1 MNDVFEVDVDALD
14 DDEDVPLLLLSPEAE
29 DASFPDV
36 DVAASSFSLLPNIFS
51 IPTSRFISSLNFCAS
66 ENASFTRGSDRSFSR
81 CFLNAFNKSCAFF
94 DVLAAAEDAAADAAA
109 SSPFLLP
116 SSPAPFPSLVFE
128 PLLLLSFEDEEEE
141 EETDDEVP
149 NNARPLV
156 VVVVLSLSS
165 KSGEENGDDAIHRP
179 TTSSAI
185 GTKKGRLSEFERFSN
200 AAAAALAAAAAFRDD
215 LRAPAA
221 IIFSFFF
228 LSCDFLSR
236 RQGGLLLLLVRRR
249 L

>member
-14 DDEDVPLLLLSPEAE
+14 DDAPLLLLSSEAE

-109 SSPFLLP
+109 SSPPFLLP
-116 SSPAPFPSLVFE
+116 SSPAPLPSLVFE
-128 PLLLLSFEDEEEE
+128 PLLFLSSFEDEE

-156 VVVVLSLSS
+156 VVVVVLSLSS
-165 KSGEENGDDAIHRP
+165 KSGEENGDDDDDAIHRP
-179 TTSSAI
+179 TTTSPSAI
-185 GTKKGRLSEFERFSN
+185 GTKKGRLSDFERFSN
-200 AAAAALAAAAAFRDD
+200 AGAAAAALLAAAAAFRDD

-221 IIFSFFF
+221 IIFF
-228 LSCDFLSR
+228 
-236 RQGGLLLLLVRRR
+236 LLLLLPLV
-249 L
+249 